1 MKLNEIKVVH
11 LRICYI
17 LVVLKSENKRITEMI
32 RINERKII
40 KVRFLEENSGHKLNR
55 KIHRDADGL
64 YVNHLGMKGRIAKK
78 VSRSDLDEVKSV
90 IVVKRFITHYVEK

>member
-55 KIHRDADGL
+55 KIHRDEDGL